1 MKILWANVNLNQA
14 LTRLVSEKK
23 NSLNFDLGLNQLSS
37 NWKDIIEFPFIYQ
50 ETDYNHTDTYII
62 NAPHI
67 QMFCLI
73 EYKDKWD
80 DFNYLTLQVMNTIE
94 ILGFFSFRLAA
105 LAHQI

>member
-1 MKILWANVNLNQA
+1 MLA
-14 LTRLVSEKK
+14 LIHR
-23 NSLNFDLGLNQLSS
+23 
-37 NWKDIIEFPFIYQ
+37 
-50 ETDYNHTDTYII
+50 ETDYYHTDTYII

-94 ILGFFSFRLAA
+94 ILGFISFRLAA

>member
-1 MKILWANVNLNQA
+1 MGKRKFKSSLNQ
-14 LTRLVSEKK
+14 TCVREKK
-23 NSLNFDLGLNQLSS
+23 KSLNFDLGLNQLNI
-37 NWKDIIEFPFIYQ
+37 NWKDIIEFPLIYR

-94 ILGFFSFRLAA
+94 ILEIFFIPSGSSG
-105 LAHQI
+105 

>member
-1 MKILWANVNLNQA
+1 M
-14 LTRLVSEKK
+14 SEKK
-23 NSLNFDLGLNQLSS
+23 NSLNFDLGLNQLNS
-37 NWKDIIEFPFIYQ
+37 NWKDIIEFPLIYR
-50 ETDYNHTDTYII
+50 ETDYYHTDTYII

-73 EYKDKWD
+73 EYKDKRD

-94 ILGFFSFRLAA
+94 ILGFISFRLAA